1 MVRSQ
6 VLVSDDAALPVG
18 GLKWHTVGELL
29 HEDSWEK
36 PRGQS
41 IPESPEQIK
50 RPTEENVC

>member
-50 RPTEENVC
+50 RPTEENIC